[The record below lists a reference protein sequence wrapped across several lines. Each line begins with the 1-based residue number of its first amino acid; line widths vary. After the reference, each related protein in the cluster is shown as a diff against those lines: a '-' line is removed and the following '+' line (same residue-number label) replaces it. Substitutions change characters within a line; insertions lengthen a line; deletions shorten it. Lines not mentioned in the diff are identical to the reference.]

1 MLESGMKLPS
11 HPEPPALPEADPF
24 ACFDPVTAEWF
35 KAVFDAPT
43 APQRMGWPVIARG
56 ESALILAPTG
66 TGKTLTAFLWCL
78 DRLMLQDRQQ
88 ATGNREQNGRELGGE
103 GTRERK
109 DRQQATGNREQKG
122 RELGGEGARDKGTR
136 IVYVSPLKALAVDVE
151 RNLRSPL
158 AGIANMAR
166 RRGVA
171 FHEPSIHVRTGDTP
185 PRERQRYVRD
195 PDDILI
201 TTPESLYLL
210 LTSQASEVLR
220 HVDTVIIDEIHALV
234 PTKRGA
240 HMTLTLERLEALVGR
255 PLQRIG
261 LSATQRPLEEVARFL
276 GGVQIQATGNR
287 QQATWNRQQGTGNR
301 QLGTGNWEQATG
313 RQGQRDRGAEGHG
326 DGGNYADN
334 VADLRANHSSGAE
347 ARSLSVA
354 PGGTTEVVPLQ
365 NTSTALGGTTE
376 VVPLQNTSTRDTA
389 WGERNAGPSTAPL
402 AGDDGVAV
410 EDGGSRLAETL
421 RYRPVTIVNA
431 SGRKQL
437 KLRIEV
443 PVEDMARL
451 NTIEEIPSG
460 PASQTPRRVSI
471 WNAIHPRLLE
481 LVRER
486 NSTILFVNSRQVAE
500 RLAGALN
507 ELAGEPIARAHHGSL
522 AAHQRSVIEEQ
533 LKAGQI
539 KALCATSTLE
549 LGIDMGAVDL
559 VIQIEAPPSVASG
572 MQRIGRAGHSVDAVS
587 EGVLFPKYR
596 ADLVACATVTRAMHE
611 GHIES
616 TRYPRNPL
624 DVLAQQ
630 LVAIVASATTT
641 GNRQQGTGNRR
652 AGSGK
657 AGSKGARERRGRE
670 LGSKGARERGNKTAG
685 IREQRGLSLFAGT
698 AGTADSAGIAN
709 TAYSAGAAG
718 SAYPAPVEVCVD
730 ALYDLVR
737 RAAPFGGLTRGAFDG
752 VLDLLSGRYPSDE
765 FGELRPRL
773 TWDRVR
779 NVVTARNGAA
789 RLAILNAGT
798 IPDRGLYGVF
808 LAHSEG
814 KSVRVGELDEEMV
827 FESHPNETFILGAST
842 WRIVDITHDR
852 VLVEPAPGEPGKM
865 PFWKGDGPG
874 RPLEFGRKIGALVRE
889 MRALPKAAAL
899 TRLVAEHDL
908 DPNAAENMLQF
919 LEDQQA
925 ATGQVPDDRTIVIER
940 VRDELGDW
948 RMCVLTPFG
957 SRIHIPWAM
966 AVAARIRA
974 TGGPD
979 VETLWGDDGFVLR
992 FPDTDEPPDADWV
1005 MVESAEALQLVMRQL
1020 GSTAL
1025 FAGRFREAAGR
1036 ALLLPRRRADQR
1048 SPLWQL
1054 RKRSYDLLKVAS
1066 RYPSFPLLLE
1076 AYRECLRDVFDMP
1089 ALIETLRAIEQRQLR
1104 VHVVETRK
1112 PSPFASS
1119 LLFSY
1124 VANFLYDGD
1133 APLAERR
1140 AQALTIDQDQ
1150 LREILG
1156 EADLRE
1162 LLDADVIAEV
1172 EETAQCLAENYRARS
1187 VDGMHDL
1194 LLKLGDLSREELG
1207 RRVES
1212 PELLQH
1218 VDRLIRARRLLELR
1232 VAGERRLI
1240 AAEDAA
1246 RYRDALGI
1254 PLPPG
1259 IAASLLEPVAHPV
1272 LELVRR
1278 YARTHGP
1285 FTCRA
1290 AADRFGLDGDDVEAV
1305 LRQLA
1310 HEGRVLE
1317 GGFIP
1322 GGLHREWC
1330 DAEILRQIRRKS
1342 LARLRREVEPVEQHT
1357 LARFLT
1363 HWQGL
1368 LLRRR
1373 SGAGHLDA
1381 LLDVIENLQ
1390 GAPVPASLLESSIL
1404 PARLAGYE
1412 PAGLDTLIA
1421 AGEVTWAGA
1430 EPLGERD
1437 GRIALYLAD
1446 KVPLLLTARALT
1458 EPLTEREEKLL
1469 EVLEATGASFF
1480 DPLHQAVGAGYPGE
1494 TIDALWSLVWRG
1506 LVTNDSLHALR
1517 AYILRPDSAR
1527 TARRSHQTGAV
1538 FRSRR
1543 TTPPNAQGR
1552 WALLPQSRQQATGN
1566 REQKDRERGS
1576 RKTGSKGAER
1586 QGAREQGSKG
1596 AAGRETR
1603 ITAGQETGATAAGAT
1618 QTERSHAL
1626 AMQLLNR
1633 YGILLREQV
1642 AAENVPGG
1650 FSAVYDVLKALEESG
1665 RIRRGYFVA
1674 GLGATQFALPAAV
1687 DLLRQ
1692 LRTAPHAEKPE
1703 FVQLA
1708 ATDPANP
1715 YGSVLK
1721 WPDLPVAE
1729 EDSETAPRVLT
1740 RAAYAEVILRN
1751 GQLVAWLR
1759 RSNPNLLVFL
1769 PAEEPERS
1777 QAAEGLA
1784 HFLCSRGQER
1794 MHADRHAGVLITTI
1808 NGQPVAA
1815 HPMARFL
1822 MDAGFHPGPLG
1833 MHLRR
1838 IPMGMGQ
1845 QPAGPEEL
1853 Q

>member
-1 MLESGMKLPS
+1 MSPLPPK
-11 HPEPPALPEADPF
+11 HDETTDPL
-24 ACFDPVTAEWF
+24 ACFHPVTAAWF

-66 TGKTLTAFLWCL
+66 TGKTLAAFLWCL
-78 DRLMLQDRQQ
+78 DRLMLESRERG
-88 ATGNREQNGRELGGE
+88 TERPREQENR
-103 GTRERK
+103 
-109 DRQQATGNREQKG
+109 DRGSGIRNQKA
-122 RELGGEGARDKGTR
+122 ARDERRGCR

-158 AGIANMAR
+158 AGMANMAR
-166 RRGVA
+166 RMGVA
-171 FHEPSIHVRTGDTP
+171 FHEPQISVRTGDTP
-185 PRERQRYVRD
+185 QRERARFARH
-195 PDDILI
+195 PADILI
-201 TTPESLYLL
+201 TTPESLYLI
-210 LTSQASEVLR
+210 LTSQAAEALR
-220 HVDTVIIDEIHALV
+220 TVETVIIDEIHALV

-240 HMTLTLERLEALVGR
+240 HLSLTLERLAALTGK

-276 GGVQIQATGNR
+276 GGIEIEQTANSGLARRSAAADDSATGDSADAVAAKNHAISENR
-287 QQATWNRQQGTGNR
+287 QGATADPSTPSPFDF
-301 QLGTGNWEQATG
+301 A
-313 RQGQRDRGAEGHG
+313 RG
-326 DGGNYADN
+326 
-334 VADLRANHSSGAE
+334 
-347 ARSLSVA
+347 SVA
-354 PGGTTEVVPLQ
+354 QDDSHDLKGDSLDLGEVVDSQ
-365 NTSTALGGTTE
+365 A
-376 VVPLQNTSTRDTA
+376 
-389 WGERNAGPSTAPL
+389 
-402 AGDDGVAV
+402 
-410 EDGGSRLAETL
+410 L

-431 SGRKQL
+431 AAPKRL

-451 NTIEEIPSG
+451 GEMEEIPSG

-481 LVRER
+481 IIRER
-486 NSTILFVNSRQVAE
+486 NSTILFVNARQTAE

-507 ELAGEPIARAHHGSL
+507 DLAGEPIARAHHGSL
-522 AAHQRSVIEEQ
+522 AAAQRTVIEEQ

-539 KALCATSTLE
+539 RALCATSTLE

-559 VIQIEAPPSVASG
+559 VIQIESPPSVASG
-572 MQRIGRAGHSVDAVS
+572 MQRIGRAGHHVDAVS
-587 EGVLFPKYR
+587 EGILFPKYR
-596 ADLVACATVTRAMHE
+596 ADLVACAAVTRAMHE

-616 TRYPRNPL
+616 TRFPRNPL
-624 DVLAQQ
+624 DVLCQQ
-630 LVAIVASATTT
+630 LVAIVASA
-641 GNRQQGTGNRR
+641 
-652 AGSGK
+652 
-657 AGSKGARERRGRE
+657 
-670 LGSKGARERGNKTAG
+670 GNKGTRDQGNKKTG
-685 IREQRGLSLFAGT
+685 IRAASASLFP
-698 AGTADSAGIAN
+698 DS
-709 TAYSAGAAG
+709 SVLQSLSPLVPPSLAAEV
-718 SAYPAPVEVCVD
+718 PVD
-730 ALYDLVR
+730 FLFDLVR
-737 RAAPFGGLTRGAFDG
+737 RAAPFGSLSRTAFEG

-773 TWDRVR
+773 TWDRIR
-779 NVVTARNGAA
+779 NVVSARDGAA

-808 LAHSEG
+808 LAFTEG

-842 WRIVDITHDR
+842 WRITDITHDR
-852 VLVEPAPGEPGKM
+852 VLVTPAPGEPGKM

-874 RPLEFGRKIGALVRE
+874 RPLEFGRRIGAMVRE
-889 MRALPKAAAL
+889 LRALPQAAAL
-899 TRLVAEHDL
+899 TRLVNEHDL
-908 DPNAAENMLQF
+908 DPGAAENLVRF
-919 LEDQQA
+919 LADQA
-925 ATGQVPDDRTIVIER
+925 ESTGQVPDDRTIVVER
-940 VRDELGDW
+940 CRDELGDW
-948 RMCVLTPFG
+948 RVCVLTPFG

-966 AVAARIRA
+966 AVSARIRA
-974 TGGPD
+974 AGGPE

-992 FPDTDEPPDADWV
+992 FPDTDEPPDSDWIL
-1005 MVESAEALQLVMRQL
+1005 VESAEAMQLVLRQL

-1054 RKRSYDLLKVAS
+1054 RKRSYDLLSVAS

-1089 ALIETLRAIEQRQLR
+1089 ALIETLRAVEQRQLR

-1124 VANFLYDGD
+1124 VANFMYEGD

-1150 LREILG
+1150 LRELLG

-1162 LLDADVIAEV
+1162 LLDADAIAEV
-1172 EETAQCLAENYRARS
+1172 EEAAQCLAENFRARS
-1187 VDGMHDL
+1187 ADGMHDL
-1194 LLKLGDLSREELG
+1194 CLKLGDLSREELA
-1207 RRVES
+1207 RRVIT
-1212 PELLQH
+1212 PDLLSH
-1218 VDRLIRARRLLELR
+1218 IDRLIRSRRLLELR
-1232 VAGERRLI
+1232 IAGEKRLV

-1246 RYRDALGI
+1246 RYRDGLGI

-1259 IAASLLEPVAHPV
+1259 LATALLEPVAHPV

-1285 FTCRA
+1285 FTLRE
-1290 AADRFGLDGDDVEAV
+1290 AADRFALDAEAVEHV

-1310 HEGRVLE
+1310 AEGRVLE
-1317 GGFIP
+1317 GGFRP

-1368 LLRRR
+1368 LAPRRTG
-1373 SGAGHLDA
+1373 SAHLDA
-1381 LLDVIENLQ
+1381 LLDAIENLQ
-1390 GAPVPASLLESSIL
+1390 GAPLPASLLESSIL
-1404 PARLAGYE
+1404 PARIADFTS
-1412 PAGLDTLIA
+1412 AGLDTLIA
-1421 AGEVTWAGA
+1421 AGEVTWAGV
-1430 EPLGERD
+1430 EPIGERD
-1437 GRIALYLAD
+1437 GRIALFLAD
-1446 KVPLLLTARALT
+1446 KLPLLAQRRPLV

-1469 EVLEATGASFF
+1469 AVLESTGASFF
-1480 DPLHQAVGAGYPGE
+1480 DALLQAAGGGYPGE

-1506 LVTNDSLHALR
+1506 LITNDSLHALR
-1517 AYILRPDSAR
+1517 AYIARPDSAR
-1527 TARRSHQTGAV
+1527 TPRRLQTGMV

-1543 TTPPNAQGR
+1543 TTPPTAQGR
-1552 WALLPQSRQQATGN
+1552 WALLPLGVAPCVGDLKGHGFSRADRVQLNVSALANEGKTAVCESIPQGLKPAGFSAAADGTAEAVPFQSN
-1566 REQKDRERGS
+1566 
-1576 RKTGSKGAER
+1576 
-1586 QGAREQGSKG
+1586 
-1596 AAGRETR
+1596 AGWETR
-1603 ITAGQETGATAAGAT
+1603 TTAGQETVAAFGNGAPTT
-1618 QTERSHAL
+1618 TERGHAL
-1626 AMQLLNR
+1626 ALQLLHR
-1633 YGILLREQV
+1633 YGVLLRESV

-1665 RIRRGYFVA
+1665 RIRRGYFVG

-1692 LRTAPHAEKPE
+1692 LRTEPPLEKPE

-1715 YGSVLK
+1715 YGSILR
-1721 WPDLPVAE
+1721 WPELPVAE
-1729 EDSETAPRVLT
+1729 EDSESAPRVLT

-1751 GQLVAWLR
+1751 GRLVAWLKR
-1759 RSNPNLLVFL
+1759 GNPNLLVFL

-1777 QAAEGLA
+1777 QTASGLA
-1784 HFLCSRGQER
+1784 HFLCTRGQAR
-1794 MHADRHAGVLITTI
+1794 MHLHSHEGVLITTI
-1808 NGQPVAA
+1808 NGQPVGA
-1815 HPMARFL
+1815 HFMARFL

-1838 IPMGMGQ
+1838 IHLPVAQRGHDAQVGD
-1845 QPAGPEEL
+1845 L

>member
-1 MLESGMKLPS
+1 MSQHSSKP
-11 HPEPPALPEADPF
+11 PEISDPF
-24 ACFDPVTAEWF
+24 ACFHPVTAEWF

-43 APQRMGWPVIARG
+43 APQRLGWPVIARG
-56 ESALILAPTG
+56 ENALILAPTG
-66 TGKTLTAFLWCL
+66 TGKTLAAFLACL
-78 DRLMLQDRQQ
+78 DRLMLQDSEQGS
-88 ATGNREQNGRELGGE
+88 ATPANQDRSPGAPARIRDQKAAGKEQSGC
-103 GTRERK
+103 
-109 DRQQATGNREQKG
+109 
-122 RELGGEGARDKGTR
+122 R

-158 AGIANMAR
+158 AGMANMAR
-166 RRGVA
+166 RMGVP
-171 FHEPSIHVRTGDTP
+171 FHEPLISVRTGDTP
-185 PRERQRYVRD
+185 QRERARFARH
-195 PDDILI
+195 PAEILI
-201 TTPESLYLL
+201 TTPESLYLI
-210 LTSQASEVLR
+210 LTSQAAEALR
-220 HVDTVIIDEIHALV
+220 TVETVIIDEIHALV

-240 HMTLTLERLEALVGR
+240 HLALTLERLQALTAK

-276 GGVQIQATGNR
+276 GGVDIQGSGVR
-287 QQATWNRQQGTGNR
+287 EQGSEK
-301 QLGTGNWEQATG
+301 Q
-313 RQGQRDRGAEGHG
+313 
-326 DGGNYADN
+326 
-334 VADLRANHSSGAE
+334 E
-347 ARSLSVA
+347 ARQSHDEGAADIV
-354 PGGTTEVVPLQ
+354 T
-365 NTSTALGGTTE
+365 
-376 VVPLQNTSTRDTA
+376 
-389 WGERNAGPSTAPL
+389 
-402 AGDDGVAV
+402 GDSA
-410 EDGGSRLAETL
+410 SL

-431 SGRKQL
+431 AARKQL

-451 NTIEEIPSG
+451 GEMEEIPSG

-481 LVRER
+481 IIRER
-486 NSTILFVNSRQVAE
+486 NSTILFVNARQAAE

-507 ELAGEPIARAHHGSL
+507 DLAGEPIARAHHGSL
-522 AAHQRSVIEEQ
+522 AAAQRSVIEEQ

-559 VIQIEAPPSVASG
+559 VIQIESPPSVASG
-572 MQRIGRAGHSVDAVS
+572 MQRIGRAGHHVDAVS
-587 EGVLFPKYR
+587 EGILFPKYR
-596 ADLVACATVTRAMHE
+596 ADLVACAAVTRAMHE
-611 GHIES
+611 GQIES
-616 TRYPRNPL
+616 TRFPRNPL
-624 DVLAQQ
+624 DVLCQQ
-630 LVAIVASATTT
+630 LVAIVASA
-641 GNRQQGTGNRR
+641 RPP
-652 AGSGK
+652 
-657 AGSKGARERRGRE
+657 
-670 LGSKGARERGNKTAG
+670 
-685 IREQRGLSLFAGT
+685 GT
-698 AGTADSAGIAN
+698 ARPAKARKASSRGGNSTANLKFDSFDSAEPA
-709 TAYSAGAAG
+709 SSEAAK
-718 SAYPAPVEVCVD
+718 PEVSVD
-730 ALYDLVR
+730 FLFNLVR
-737 RAAPFGGLTRGAFDG
+737 GAAPFGSLSRSAFDG

-779 NVVTARNGAA
+779 NVVTARDGAA

-808 LAHSEG
+808 LAFTEG
-814 KSVRVGELDEEMV
+814 RPVRVGELDEEMV

-842 WRIVDITHDR
+842 WRITDITHDR
-852 VLVEPAPGEPGKM
+852 VLVTPAPGEPGKM

-874 RPLEFGRKIGALVRE
+874 RPLEFGRRIGAMVRE
-889 MRALPKAAAL
+889 LRALPQAAAL
-899 TRLVAEHDL
+899 MRLVNEHDL
-908 DPNAAENMLQF
+908 DPGAAENLLRF
-919 LEDQQA
+919 LDDQA
-925 ATGQVPDDRTIVIER
+925 EATGQVPDDRTIVVER
-940 VRDELGDW
+940 CRDELGDW
-948 RMCVLTPFG
+948 RVCVLTPFG

-974 TGGPD
+974 AGGPE

-992 FPDTDEPPDADWV
+992 FPDTDEPPDSDWIL
-1005 MVESAEALQLVMRQL
+1005 VESAEAMQLVLRQL

-1054 RKRSYDLLKVAS
+1054 RKRSYDLLSVAS
-1066 RYPSFPLLLE
+1066 RYPQFPLLLE

-1089 ALIETLRAIEQRQLR
+1089 ALIEILRAIEQRQLR

-1124 VANFLYDGD
+1124 VANFVYEGD

-1150 LREILG
+1150 LRELLG

-1162 LLDADVIAEV
+1162 LLDADAIAEV
-1172 EETAQCLAENYRARS
+1172 EEAAQCLAENYRARS
-1187 VDGMHDL
+1187 ADGIHDL
-1194 LLKLGDLSREELG
+1194 CLRLGDLSREELA
-1207 RRVES
+1207 RRVVS
-1212 PELLQH
+1212 ADLLTH
-1218 VDRLIRARRLLELR
+1218 LDRLVRSRRLLELR
-1232 VAGERRLI
+1232 IGGEKRLI

-1246 RYRDALGI
+1246 RYRDGLGI

-1259 IAASLLEPVAHPV
+1259 LAAALLEPVAHPV

-1285 FTCRA
+1285 FTLREA
-1290 AADRFGLDGDDVEAV
+1290 AERFALDTEAVEAA

-1317 GGFIP
+1317 GGFRP

-1342 LARLRREVEPVEQHT
+1342 LAKLRREVEPVEQHT

-1363 HWQGL
+1363 HWQGVL
-1368 LLRRR
+1368 APRRT
-1373 SGAGHLDA
+1373 GTAHLDA
-1381 LLDVIENLQ
+1381 LLDAIESLQ
-1390 GAPVPASLLESSIL
+1390 GAPLPASLLETSIL
-1404 PARLAGYE
+1404 PARIADFTS
-1412 PAGLDTLIA
+1412 AGLDTLIA
-1421 AGEVTWAGA
+1421 AGEVAWAGV
-1430 EPLGERD
+1430 EPIGERD
-1437 GRIALYLAD
+1437 GRIALFLAD
-1446 KVPLLLTARALT
+1446 KLPLLAQQRPPA

-1469 EVLEATGASFF
+1469 AVLESTGASFF
-1480 DPLHQAVGAGYPGE
+1480 DSLHEAAGSGYPGE
-1494 TIDALWSLVWRG
+1494 TIEALWSLVWRG
-1506 LVTNDSLHALR
+1506 LITNDSLHALR
-1517 AYILRPDSAR
+1517 AYIARPESAR
-1527 TARRSHQTGAV
+1527 TPRRYQTGAV

-1543 TTPPNAQGR
+1543 TTPPTAQGR
-1552 WALLPQSRQQATGN
+1552 WTILPIRS
-1566 REQKDRERGS
+1566 
-1576 RKTGSKGAER
+1576 AER
-1586 QGAREQGSKG
+1586 TGDGAR
-1596 AAGRETR
+1596 R
-1603 ITAGQETGATAAGAT
+1603 AT
-1618 QTERSHAL
+1618 TERSHAL
-1626 AMQLLNR
+1626 ALQLLNR
-1633 YGILLREQV
+1633 YGVLLREQV

-1665 RIRRGYFVA
+1665 RIRRGYFVG
-1674 GLGATQFALPAAV
+1674 GLGATQFALPAAI

-1692 LRTAPHAEKPE
+1692 LRTEPPAEKPE

-1715 YGSVLK
+1715 YGSVLR

-1729 EDSETAPRVLT
+1729 EDSESAPRILT

-1751 GQLVAWLR
+1751 GELVAWVKR
-1759 RSNPNLLVFL
+1759 GNPNLLVFL

-1777 QAAEGLA
+1777 QAAAGLA
-1784 HFLCSRGQER
+1784 HFLCGRGQQR
-1794 MHADRHAGVLITTI
+1794 MRASNHDGVLITTI

-1838 IPMGMGQ
+1838 ILLPVTHSE
-1845 QPAGPEEL
+1845 PNRPEV

>member
-1 MLESGMKLPS
+1 MD
-11 HPEPPALPEADPF
+11 DPF
-24 ACFDPVTAEWF
+24 ADFHPATSAWF

-78 DRLMLQDRQQ
+78 DRLMLHPLPRNQQD
-88 ATGNREQNGRELGGE
+88 
-103 GTRERK
+103 GTRV
-109 DRQQATGNREQKG
+109 
-122 RELGGEGARDKGTR
+122 
-136 IVYVSPLKALAVDVE
+136 VYVSPLKALAVDVE

-166 RRGVA
+166 RMGVP
-171 FHEPSIHVRTGDTP
+171 FREPTISVRTGDTP
-185 PRERQRYVRD
+185 QRERALFRRH
-195 PDDILI
+195 PADILI

-210 LTSQASEVLR
+210 LTSQSAEALR
-220 HVDTVIIDEIHALV
+220 TVDTVIIDEIHALV

-240 HMTLTLERLEALVGR
+240 HLALSLERLEALVGR

-276 GGVQIQATGNR
+276 GGIDLSSSPNPGQTLDGQANSGLTVANASNSSTVSSAEHEDLKEPTVPGDAVG
-287 QQATWNRQQGTGNR
+287 QAM
-301 QLGTGNWEQATG
+301 
-313 RQGQRDRGAEGHG
+313 
-326 DGGNYADN
+326 
-334 VADLRANHSSGAE
+334 
-347 ARSLSVA
+347 
-354 PGGTTEVVPLQ
+354 Q
-365 NTSTALGGTTE
+365 NL
-376 VVPLQNTSTRDTA
+376 PD
-389 WGERNAGPSTAPL
+389 L
-402 AGDDGVAV
+402 AGDTGDDPA
-410 EDGGSRLAETL
+410 LT
-421 RYRPVTIVNA
+421 YRPVTIVNA
-431 SGRKQL
+431 SVTKNL

-451 NTIEEIPSG
+451 GSLEEIPSG
-460 PASQTPRRVSI
+460 PASQAPRRVSI

-481 LVRER
+481 LIRER

-507 ELAGEPIARAHHGSL
+507 ELAGEAIVRAHHGSL
-522 AAHQRSVIEEQ
+522 AAAQRSLIEEQ

-596 ADLVACATVTRAMHE
+596 ADLVACAAVTRAMHD

-630 LVAIVASATTT
+630 MVAIVAHPP
-641 GNRQQGTGNRR
+641 GKL
-652 AGSGK
+652 GSG
-657 AGSKGARERRGRE
+657 
-670 LGSKGARERGNKTAG
+670 
-685 IREQRGLSLFAGT
+685 EQMSGDRTDDATG
-698 AGTADSAGIAN
+698 
-709 TAYSAGAAG
+709 
-718 SAYPAPVEVCVD
+718 PEVPVD
-730 ALYDLVR
+730 ALYEFVR
-737 RAAPFGGLTRGAFDG
+737 RAAPFGELSRSTFEG

-765 FGELRPRL
+765 FAELRPRL

-779 NVVTARNGAA
+779 NVVTAREGAG

-808 LAHSEG
+808 LAHTDG

-827 FESHPNETFILGAST
+827 FESHTNETFILGAST

-874 RPLEFGRKIGALVRE
+874 RPLEFGRRIGALVRE
-889 MRALPKAAAL
+889 LRAMPNPAAI
-899 TRLVAEHDL
+899 TRLVGEHDL
-908 DPNAAENMLQF
+908 DPGAAENLIQF
-919 LEDQQA
+919 LSDQEA
-925 ATGQVPDDRTIVIER
+925 ATGAVPDDRTIVIER
-940 VRDELGDW
+940 CRDELGDW
-948 RMCVLTPFG
+948 RVCVLTPFG

-966 AVAARIRA
+966 AVSARIRA
-974 TGGPD
+974 AGGPD

-992 FPDTDEPPDADWV
+992 FPDTEAPPDADWFL
-1005 MVESAEALQLVMRQL
+1005 VESAEAMDLVLRQL

-1036 ALLLPRRRADQR
+1036 ALLLPRRRPDAR

-1054 RKRSYDLLKVAS
+1054 RKRSYDLLNVAS

-1089 ALIETLRAIEQRQLR
+1089 ALLETLRAIEQRQLR
-1104 VHVVETRK
+1104 VHVVDTRK

-1124 VANFLYDGD
+1124 VANFVYDGD

-1172 EETAQCLAENYRARS
+1172 EQAAQCLTENLRARS
-1187 VDGMHDL
+1187 ADGIHDICL
-1194 LLKLGDLSREELG
+1194 RLGDLSREELAA
-1207 RRVES
+1207 RVAT
-1212 PELLQH
+1212 PDLLQQ
-1218 VDRLIRARRLLELR
+1218 VDRLVRARRLLELR
-1232 VAGERRLI
+1232 IAGEKRLI

-1259 IAASLLEPVAHPV
+1259 LANSLLGPVAHPV

-1285 FTCRA
+1285 FTVRDA
-1290 AADRFGLDGDDVEAV
+1290 AARFGLDAQVVENT

-1310 HEGRVLE
+1310 IEGRVLE
-1317 GGFIP
+1317 GGFRP

-1330 DAEILRQIRRKS
+1330 DAEVLRQVRRKS
-1342 LARLRREVEPVEQHT
+1342 LAHLRREVEPVEQHT

-1368 LLRRR
+1368 INPRRM
-1373 SGAGHLDA
+1373 SHAHLDV
-1381 LLDVIENLQ
+1381 LLDAIESLQ
-1390 GAPVPASLLESSIL
+1390 GAPIPASLLETAIL
-1404 PARLAGYE
+1404 PARVSGYE
-1412 PAGLDTLIA
+1412 SGGLDTLIA
-1421 AGEVTWAGA
+1421 AGEVTWAGV

-1437 GRIALYLAD
+1437 GRIALYLTD
-1446 KVPLLLTARALT
+1446 RLPLLAPARLTPAADQ
-1458 EPLTEREEKLL
+1458 EPLTERQQKLL
-1469 EVLEATGASFF
+1469 SVLESSGASFF
-1480 DPLHQAVGAGYPGE
+1480 DPLHQAAGGGYPGE
-1494 TIDALWSLVWRG
+1494 SIDALWSLVWRG
-1506 LVTNDSLHALR
+1506 LVTNDSLHPLR
-1517 AYILRPDSAR
+1517 AYIAKPETAR
-1527 TARRSHQTGAV
+1527 TARRFQTGAV

-1543 TTPPNAQGR
+1543 TTPPTAQGR
-1552 WALLPQSRQQATGN
+1552 WSLLPARSAT
-1566 REQKDRERGS
+1566 
-1576 RKTGSKGAER
+1576 
-1586 QGAREQGSKG
+1586 
-1596 AAGRETR
+1596 
-1603 ITAGQETGATAAGAT
+1603 TAASAVST
-1618 QTERSHAL
+1618 TEARHAL

-1633 YGILLREQV
+1633 YGVLMREAV
-1642 AAENVPGG
+1642 AAENLPGG
-1650 FSAVYDVLKALEESG
+1650 FTAVYDVLKALEESG

-1692 LRTAPHAEKPE
+1692 MRLAPDPEKPE
-1703 FVQLA
+1703 FVRLA
-1708 ATDPANP
+1708 AADPANP
-1715 YGSVLK
+1715 YGSTLP
-1721 WPDLPVAE
+1721 WPELPVAE
-1729 EDSETAPRVLT
+1729 EDSESAPRVLT
-1740 RAAYAEVILRN
+1740 RAAYAEVILWN
-1751 GQLVAWLR
+1751 GKLIAWLR
-1759 RSNPNLLVFL
+1759 RHNPNLLVFL
-1769 PAEEPERS
+1769 PVEEPERS
-1777 QAAEGLA
+1777 QAGAGLA
-1784 HFLCSRGQER
+1784 QFLWQKGQDR
-1794 MHADRHAGVLITTI
+1794 MHAGSREGVLITTI

-1815 HPMARFL
+1815 HPMVRFL

-1838 IPMGMGQ
+1838 VPLPITHAEPMGDEVQ
-1845 QPAGPEEL
+1845 
-1853 Q
+1853 

>member
-1 MLESGMKLPS
+1 MLPASPNPSAES
-11 HPEPPALPEADPF
+11 DPF
-24 ACFDPVTAEWF
+24 ACFHPVTAEWF
-35 KAVFDAPT
+35 RAVFDAPT

-78 DRLMLQDRQQ
+78 DRLML
-88 ATGNREQNGRELGGE
+88 GGS
-103 GTRERK
+103 R
-109 DRQQATGNREQKG
+109 
-122 RELGGEGARDKGTR
+122 ARSDPSAPESLVPSPSVPPHAVLRGTR

-158 AGIANMAR
+158 AGIANMAL
-166 RRGVA
+166 RRGVP
-171 FHEPSIHVRTGDTP
+171 FHEPLISVRTGDTP
-185 PRERQRYVRD
+185 QRERARFRRK
-195 PDDILI
+195 PADILI

-210 LTSQASEVLR
+210 LTSQASDALR
-220 HVDTVIIDEIHALV
+220 TVDTVIIDEIHALV

-240 HMTLTLERLEALVGR
+240 HLALSLERLEALVKK

-276 GGVQIQATGNR
+276 GGVEISVEKPTR
-287 QQATWNRQQGTGNR
+287 
-301 QLGTGNWEQATG
+301 
-313 RQGQRDRGAEGHG
+313 
-326 DGGNYADN
+326 
-334 VADLRANHSSGAE
+334 AE
-347 ARSLSVA
+347 ASTSNYVSHSASSVA
-354 PGGTTEVVPLQ
+354 EPQAAYKDSLL
-365 NTSTALGGTTE
+365 NAAALDI
-376 VVPLQNTSTRDTA
+376 PQL
-389 WGERNAGPSTAPL
+389 
-402 AGDDGVAV
+402 
-410 EDGGSRLAETL
+410 ETL
-421 RYRPVTIVNA
+421 RYRLVTIVNA
-431 SGRKQL
+431 SASKQL

-443 PVEDMARL
+443 PVEDMAHL
-451 NTIEEIPSG
+451 NAIEELPSG
-460 PASQTPRRVSI
+460 PASQMPRRVSI

-481 LVRER
+481 LIRER
-486 NSTILFVNSRQVAE
+486 NSTILFVNARQIAE

-507 ELAGEPIARAHHGSL
+507 DLAGEPICRAHHGSL

-587 EGVLFPKYR
+587 EGILFPKYR
-596 ADLVACATVTRAMHE
+596 ADLVACAAVTRAMHE

-630 LVAIVASATTT
+630 IVAIVAHPPIEA
-641 GNRQQGTGNRR
+641 
-652 AGSGK
+652 
-657 AGSKGARERRGRE
+657 GAREQGSGTRKVGTRG
-670 LGSKGARERGNKTAG
+670 LKERGNKKAG
-685 IREQRGLSLFAGT
+685 GLGGDSETLQSLVPGP
-698 AGTADSAGIAN
+698 SVPESSN
-709 TAYSAGAAG
+709 
-718 SAYPAPVEVCVD
+718 PELPVD
-730 ALYDLVR
+730 FLYNLVR
-737 RAAPFGGLTRGAFDG
+737 RASPFGGLTRSSFEG
-752 VLDLLSGRYPSDE
+752 VLDMLSGRYPSDE
-765 FGELRPRL
+765 FAELRPRL
-773 TWDRVR
+773 NWDRIR
-779 NVVTARNGAA
+779 NVVTAREGAG

-808 LAHSEG
+808 LAHTEG

-842 WRIVDITHDR
+842 WRIEDITHDR
-852 VLVEPAPGEPGKM
+852 VLVVPAPGEPGKM

-874 RPLEFGRKIGALVRE
+874 RPLEFGRRIGALVRE
-889 MRALPKAAAL
+889 LRGLPKPAAL

-908 DPNAAENMLQF
+908 DPNAAENLLQF
-919 LEDQQA
+919 LADQEA

-948 RMCVLTPFG
+948 RVCVLTPFG

-974 TGGPD
+974 TGGPE

-992 FPDTDEPPDADWV
+992 FPDTDEPPDPDWFL
-1005 MVESAEALQLVMRQL
+1005 VESAEAMRLVLHQL

-1054 RKRSYDLLKVAS
+1054 RKRSYDLLSVAS

-1076 AYRECLRDVFDMP
+1076 AYRECLRDYFDMP
-1089 ALIETLRAIEQRQLR
+1089 ALLETLRAIEQRQLR
-1104 VHVVETRK
+1104 VHIVETRK

-1150 LREILG
+1150 LRELLG

-1162 LLDADVIAEV
+1162 LLDPDAIAEV
-1172 EETAQCLAENYRARS
+1172 EETAQCLAENYRARNA
-1187 VDGMHDL
+1187 DGIHDL
-1194 LLKLGDLSREELG
+1194 CLRLGDLSRDELA
-1207 RRVES
+1207 RRVTDPSVLEFI
-1212 PELLQH
+1212 P
-1218 VDRLIRARRLLELR
+1218 RLVRARRLLELR
-1232 VAGERRLI
+1232 IAGERRVI

-1246 RYRDALGI
+1246 RYRDGLGI

-1259 IAASLLEPVAHPV
+1259 LPTALLEPVAHPV

-1285 FTCRA
+1285 F
-1290 AADRFGLDGDDVEAV
+1290 V
-1305 LRQLA
+1305 LREPAGRFALDPTIVENALRSLA
-1310 HEGRVLE
+1310 AEGRVLE
-1317 GGFIP
+1317 GGFRPTGLQHPNGYTSSVGNP
-1322 GGLHREWC
+1322 GFHREWC

-1342 LARLRREVEPVEQHT
+1342 LAKLRREVEPVEQHT
-1357 LARFLT
+1357 LARFFT

-1368 LLRRR
+1368 LAPRR
-1373 SGAGHLDA
+1373 SSAAHLDA
-1381 LLDVIENLQ
+1381 LLDAIESLQ
-1390 GAPVPASLLESSIL
+1390 GAPIPASLLETAVL
-1404 PARLAGYE
+1404 PARVSGYDA
-1412 PAGLDTLIA
+1412 AGLDTLVA
-1421 AGEVTWAGA
+1421 AGEVAWAGV
-1430 EPLGERD
+1430 EPIGERD
-1437 GRIALYLAD
+1437 GRIALFVAD
-1446 KVPLLLTARALT
+1446 KLPLLMQQRPQTEALT
-1458 EPLTEREEKLL
+1458 ETEEKLL
-1469 EVLEATGASFF
+1469 AVLESTGASFF
-1480 DPLHQAVGAGYPGE
+1480 DPLHQAIGGGYPGE

-1517 AYILRPDSAR
+1517 AYIARPDSAR
-1527 TARRSHQTGAV
+1527 TPRRPHLSGAV

-1543 TTPPNAQGR
+1543 TTPHNAQGR
-1552 WALLPQSRQQATGN
+1552 WSLLPVRAQKGSEGAPTAT
-1566 REQKDRERGS
+1566 ES
-1576 RKTGSKGAER
+1576 
-1586 QGAREQGSKG
+1586 
-1596 AAGRETR
+1596 
-1603 ITAGQETGATAAGAT
+1603 
-1618 QTERSHAL
+1618 SHAL
-1626 AMQLLNR
+1626 ALQLLSR
-1633 YGILLREQV
+1633 YGILTRESV
-1642 AAENVPGG
+1642 AAENIPGG

-1692 LRTAPHAEKPE
+1692 LRTEPPAEKPE
-1703 FVQLA
+1703 LVQLA
-1708 ATDPANP
+1708 AADPANL
-1715 YGSVLK
+1715 YGSVLR
-1721 WPDLPVAE
+1721 WPDFPPMDD
-1729 EDSETAPRVLT
+1729 DSIVVPTGTGSPAAAFAAGVRDRSSSVGRETAPRILT

-1759 RSNPNLLVFL
+1759 RGNPNLLVFL
-1769 PAEEPERS
+1769 PADEPERS
-1777 QAAEGLA
+1777 QVASGLA
-1784 HFLCSRGQER
+1784 HFLCDIGQER
-1794 MHADRHAGVLITTI
+1794 MQASRHQGVLITTI

-1815 HPMARFL
+1815 HFMARFL
-1822 MDAGFHPGPLG
+1822 MDAGFYSGPLG

-1838 IPMGMGQ
+1838 IQLPVAHHDALSREVQ
-1845 QPAGPEEL
+1845 
-1853 Q
+1853 

>member
-1 MLESGMKLPS
+1 MQKSKIDGFALLSLPLRRMLRYSQSIVDSGRLNPDA
-11 HPEPPALPEADPF
+11 PPALDAASAPF
-24 ACFDPVTAEWF
+24 ACFHPVTAEWF
-35 KAVFDAPT
+35 RAVFDAPT
-43 APQRMGWPVIARG
+43 SPQRMGWPVIARG

-66 TGKTLTAFLWCL
+66 TGKTLAAFLWCL
-78 DRLMLQDRQQ
+78 DRLMLGGQ
-88 ATGNREQNGRELGGE
+88 GLG
-103 GTRERK
+103 
-109 DRQQATGNREQKG
+109 AKG
-122 RELGGEGARDKGTR
+122 PGAGCK

-158 AGIANMAR
+158 AGMANMAR
-166 RRGVA
+166 RRGVE
-171 FHEPSIHVRTGDTP
+171 FREPTISVRTGDTP
-185 PRERQRYVRD
+185 QRERARFARH
-195 PDDILI
+195 PADILI

-210 LTSQASEVLR
+210 LTSQASEALR
-220 HVDTVIIDEIHALV
+220 TVDTVIIDEIHALV

-240 HMTLTLERLEALVGR
+240 HLALSLERLEALTKR
-255 PLQRIG
+255 QLQRIG

-276 GGVQIQATGNR
+276 GGVATCG
-287 QQATWNRQQGTGNR
+287 
-301 QLGTGNWEQATG
+301 
-313 RQGQRDRGAEGHG
+313 GADAACAAKEP
-326 DGGNYADN
+326 D
-334 VADLRANHSSGAE
+334 
-347 ARSLSVA
+347 SVA
-354 PGGTTEVVPLQ
+354 HPAFGLDAE
-365 NTSTALGGTTE
+365 SALATNQSWA
-376 VVPLQNTSTRDTA
+376 LDIA
-389 WGERNAGPSTAPL
+389 DAA
-402 AGDDGVAV
+402 A
-410 EDGGSRLAETL
+410 L

-431 SGRKQL
+431 SARKQL

-451 NTIEEIPSG
+451 GEQEYLPSG
-460 PASQTPRRVSI
+460 PASQAPKRVSI

-481 LVRER
+481 IIRAR

-507 ELAGEPIARAHHGSL
+507 ELAGEAIARAHHGSL
-522 AAHQRSVIEEQ
+522 AAAQRSVIEEQ

-539 KALCATSTLE
+539 RALCATSTLE

-572 MQRIGRAGHSVDAVS
+572 MQRIGRAGHHVDAVS
-587 EGVLFPKYR
+587 EGILFPKYR
-596 ADLVACATVTRAMHE
+596 ADLVACATVARAMHE

-616 TRYPRNPL
+616 TRFPRNPL

-630 LVAIVASATTT
+630 LVAIVAHPPST
-641 GNRQQGTGNRR
+641 
-652 AGSGK
+652 
-657 AGSKGARERRGRE
+657 
-670 LGSKGARERGNKTAG
+670 
-685 IREQRGLSLFAGT
+685 
-698 AGTADSAGIAN
+698 
-709 TAYSAGAAG
+709 
-718 SAYPAPVEVCVD
+718 PAPPRRMKARKHTGLGAPSLRLFPDARVGNPPASPPQSVDADQDLQGEIQKPEVSVD
-730 ALYDLVR
+730 ALFELVR
-737 RAAPFGGLTRGAFDG
+737 HAAPFGGLSRAAFEG

-765 FGELRPRL
+765 FAELRPRL

-779 NVVTARNGAA
+779 NVVTARDGAA

-814 KSVRVGELDEEMV
+814 KAVRVGELDEEMV
-827 FESHPNETFILGAST
+827 FESHPGETFILGAST
-842 WRIVDITHDR
+842 WRIVEITHDR
-852 VLVEPAPGEPGKM
+852 VLVTPAPGEPGKM

-874 RPLEFGRKIGALVRE
+874 RPLEFGRRIGALVRE
-889 MRALPKAAAL
+889 LRALPKPAAL
-899 TRLVAEHDL
+899 TRLVSEHDL
-908 DPNAAENMLQF
+908 DPGAAENLLRF
-919 LEDQQA
+919 LSDQED
-925 ATGQVPDDRTIVIER
+925 ATGSVPDDRTVVIER
-940 VRDELGDW
+940 CRDELGDW
-948 RMCVLTPFG
+948 RVCVLTPFG

-966 AVAARIRA
+966 AVSARIRA
-974 TGGPD
+974 AGGPE

-992 FPDTDEPPDADWV
+992 FPDTDEPPDPDWFL
-1005 MVESAEALQLVMRQL
+1005 VESAEAMALVLRQL
-1020 GSTAL
+1020 GTTAL

-1036 ALLLPRRRADQR
+1036 ALLLPRRRADAR

-1054 RKRSYDLLKVAS
+1054 RKRSYDLLSVAS
-1066 RYPSFPLLLE
+1066 RYPKFPLLLE

-1112 PSPFASS
+1112 PSPFAAS

-1150 LREILG
+1150 LRELLG

-1162 LLDADVIAEV
+1162 LLEADAIAEV
-1172 EETAQCLAENYRARS
+1172 EEMAQCLAETHRARS
-1187 VDGMHDL
+1187 ADGIHDL
-1194 LLKLGDLSREELG
+1194 CLRLGDLSREELA
-1207 RRVES
+1207 RRVVA
-1212 PELLQH
+1212 PELLANI
-1218 VDRLIRARRLLELR
+1218 DRLVRSRRLLELR
-1232 VAGERRLI
+1232 IAGERRLI

-1246 RYRDALGI
+1246 RYRDGLGI

-1259 IAASLLEPVAHPV
+1259 LAAAMLEPVAHPI

-1285 FTCRA
+1285 FTLRA
-1290 AADRFGLDGDDVEAV
+1290 VAERFALDAAVIENV

-1310 HEGRVLE
+1310 AEGRVLE
-1317 GGFIP
+1317 GGFLP
-1322 GGLHREWC
+1322 GGLSAAADEWC
-1330 DAEILRQIRRKS
+1330 DGEMLRLIRRKS
-1342 LARLRREVEPVEQHT
+1342 LAKLRREVEPVEQYT

-1368 LLRRR
+1368 LTPRRT
-1373 SGAGHLDA
+1373 GHGNLDGLLDA
-1381 LLDVIENLQ
+1381 IESLQ
-1390 GAPVPASLLESSIL
+1390 GAPLPASLVESAIL
-1404 PARLAGYE
+1404 PARIAEYA

-1421 AGEVTWAGA
+1421 AGEISWAGV
-1430 EPLGERD
+1430 EPIGERD
-1437 GRIALYLAD
+1437 GRIALFLAD
-1446 KVPLLLTARALT
+1446 KLPLLAQQRPLV

-1469 EVLEATGASFF
+1469 AVLESTGASFF
-1480 DPLHQAVGAGYPGE
+1480 DPLHQALGGGYPGE
-1494 TIDALWSLVWRG
+1494 TIEALWSLVWRG
-1506 LVTNDSLHALR
+1506 LITNDSLHALR
-1517 AYILRPDSAR
+1517 AYIARPESAR
-1527 TARRSHQTGAV
+1527 TPRRLQTGVV

-1543 TTPPNAQGR
+1543 TTPPTAQGR
-1552 WALLPQSRQQATGN
+1552 WSLLPLRA
-1566 REQKDRERGS
+1566 QKPSEGGP
-1576 RKTGSKGAER
+1576 T
-1586 QGAREQGSKG
+1586 
-1596 AAGRETR
+1596 T
-1603 ITAGQETGATAAGAT
+1603 
-1618 QTERSHAL
+1618 TEASHAL
-1626 AMQLLNR
+1626 ALQLLNR
-1633 YGILLREQV
+1633 YGVLLREHV

-1692 LRTAPHAEKPE
+1692 LRSAPPEEKLE

-1708 ATDPANP
+1708 SPDPANP
-1715 YGSVLK
+1715 YGSVLR
-1721 WPDLPVAE
+1721 WPELPVAD

-1740 RAAYAEVILRN
+1740 RAAYSEVILRN

-1759 RSNPNLLVFL
+1759 RGNPNLLIFL
-1769 PAEEPERS
+1769 PPEEPERS
-1777 QAAEGLA
+1777 QAAAGLA

-1794 MHADRHAGVLITTI
+1794 LRGAGQQGILITTI

-1815 HPMARFL
+1815 HPMSRFL

-1838 IPMGMGQ
+1838 IPL
-1845 QPAGPEEL
+1845 ALTRPEQMQGEV

>member
-1 MLESGMKLPS
+1 MRYSQNTVFRDTPKPAQSGSKLPDHDPCS
-11 HPEPPALPEADPF
+11 HPAPGDDPF
-24 ACFDPVTAEWF
+24 ACFHPVTAEWF

-43 APQRMGWPVIARG
+43 APQRLGWPVIARG

-78 DRLMLQDRQQ
+78 DRLMLQPPR
-88 ATGNREQNGRELGGE
+88 AAE
-103 GTRERK
+103 K
-109 DRQQATGNREQKG
+109 KG
-122 RELGGEGARDKGTR
+122 CR

-158 AGIANMAR
+158 TGMANMAR
-166 RRGVA
+166 LRGVE
-171 FHEPSIHVRTGDTP
+171 FREPTISVRTGDTP
-185 PRERQRYVRD
+185 QRERAKFARH
-195 PDDILI
+195 PAEILI

-210 LTSQASEVLR
+210 LTSQASDALR
-220 HVDTVIIDEIHALV
+220 TVDTVIVDEIHALV

-240 HMTLTLERLEALVGR
+240 HLALSLERLEALTRR

-276 GGVQIQATGNR
+276 GGVETPLVAEAPR
-287 QQATWNRQQGTGNR
+287 SDSALYQGT
-301 QLGTGNWEQATG
+301 T
-313 RQGQRDRGAEGHG
+313 
-326 DGGNYADN
+326 
-334 VADLRANHSSGAE
+334 S
-347 ARSLSVA
+347 
-354 PGGTTEVVPLQ
+354 VVPQSPQIEKRALAPEAAVQDLQ
-365 NTSTALGGTTE
+365 
-376 VVPLQNTSTRDTA
+376 TA
-389 WGERNAGPSTAPL
+389 WSSDALDSTP
-402 AGDDGVAV
+402 
-410 EDGGSRLAETL
+410 L

-431 SGRKQL
+431 SARKQL

-451 NTIEEIPSG
+451 GEQEYLPSG
-460 PASQTPRRVSI
+460 PASQAPKRVSI

-481 LVRER
+481 IIQAR

-507 ELAGEPIARAHHGSL
+507 ELAGEAIARAHHGSL
-522 AAHQRSVIEEQ
+522 AAAQRSVIEEQ

-539 KALCATSTLE
+539 RALCATSTLE

-572 MQRIGRAGHSVDAVS
+572 MQRIGRAGHHVDAVS
-587 EGVLFPKYR
+587 EGILFPKYR
-596 ADLVACATVTRAMHE
+596 ADLVACAAVTRAMHE

-630 LVAIVASATTT
+630 LVAIVAHPPGAAAPRKPKVLKVS
-641 GNRQQGTGNRR
+641 RR
-652 AGSGK
+652 AKNLNAELKFDDWESQ
-657 AGSKGARERRGRE
+657 REE
-670 LGSKGARERGNKTAG
+670 AESTK
-685 IREQRGLSLFAGT
+685 
-698 AGTADSAGIAN
+698 
-709 TAYSAGAAG
+709 
-718 SAYPAPVEVCVD
+718 PEVSVD
-730 ALYDLVR
+730 ALFELIR
-737 RAAPFGGLTRGAFDG
+737 HAAPFGGLSRAAFEG

-765 FGELRPRL
+765 FAELRPRL
-773 TWDRVR
+773 TWDRIR
-779 NVVTARNGAA
+779 NVVTARDGAM

-808 LAHSEG
+808 LAYSEG
-814 KSVRVGELDEEMV
+814 KAVRVGELDEEMV
-827 FESHPNETFILGAST
+827 FESHPGETFILGAST
-842 WRIVDITHDR
+842 WRIVEITHDR
-852 VLVEPAPGEPGKM
+852 VLVTPAPGEPGKM

-874 RPLEFGRKIGALVRE
+874 RPLEFGRRIGALVRE
-889 MRALPKAAAL
+889 LRALPKQAAL

-908 DPNAAENMLQF
+908 DPGAAENLLRF
-919 LEDQQA
+919 LADQED
-925 ATGQVPDDRTIVIER
+925 ATGSVPDDRTVVIER
-940 VRDELGDW
+940 CRDELGDW
-948 RMCVLTPFG
+948 RVCVLTPFG

-966 AVAARIRA
+966 AVSARIRA
-974 TGGPD
+974 AGGPE

-992 FPDTDEPPDADWV
+992 FPDTDEPPDPDWFL
-1005 MVESAEALQLVMRQL
+1005 VESAEAMALVLRQL
-1020 GSTAL
+1020 GTTAL

-1036 ALLLPRRRADQR
+1036 ALLLPRRRADAR

-1054 RKRSYDLLKVAS
+1054 RKRSYDLLSVAS
-1066 RYPSFPLLLE
+1066 RYPKFPLLLE

-1150 LREILG
+1150 LRELLG

-1162 LLDADVIAEV
+1162 LLDAEAIAEV
-1172 EETAQCLAENYRARS
+1172 EEIAQCLAESHRARS
-1187 VDGMHDL
+1187 ADGIHDL
-1194 LLKLGDLSREELG
+1194 CLRLGDLTRAEVA
-1207 RRVES
+1207 RRIADASLLES
-1212 PELLQH
+1212 I
-1218 VDRLIRARRLLELR
+1218 DRLVRSRRLLELR
-1232 VAGERRLI
+1232 IAGEKRLI

-1246 RYRDALGI
+1246 RYRDALGV

-1259 IAASLLEPVAHPV
+1259 LAAALLERVDHPV

-1285 FTCRA
+1285 FTLRA
-1290 AADRFGLDGDDVEAV
+1290 AAERFALDPAVVENA
-1305 LRQLA
+1305 LRQLLA
-1310 HEGRVLE
+1310 EGRVLE
-1317 GGFIP
+1317 GGFLP

-1330 DAEILRQIRRKS
+1330 DAEMLRLIRRKS

-1368 LLRRR
+1368 LMPRRT
-1373 SGAGHLDA
+1373 GHANLDGLLDA
-1381 LLDVIENLQ
+1381 IESLQ
-1390 GAPVPASLLESSIL
+1390 GAPLPASLLETSIL
-1404 PARLAGYE
+1404 PARIAEYA

-1421 AGEVTWAGA
+1421 AGEVAWAGV
-1430 EPLGERD
+1430 EPMGERD
-1437 GRIALYLAD
+1437 GRIALFLAD
-1446 KVPLLLTARALT
+1446 KLPLLAQQRPLI
-1458 EPLTEREEKLL
+1458 EPLTEREEKLIA
-1469 EVLEATGASFF
+1469 VLESTGASFF
-1480 DPLHQAVGAGYPGE
+1480 DPLHQALGGGYPGE
-1494 TIDALWSLVWRG
+1494 TIEALWSLVWRG
-1506 LVTNDSLHALR
+1506 FITNDSLHALR
-1517 AYILRPDSAR
+1517 AYIAKPDSAR
-1527 TARRSHQTGAV
+1527 TPRRTQTGVV

-1543 TTPPNAQGR
+1543 TTPPTAQGR
-1552 WALLPQSRQQATGN
+1552 WSLLPLRF
-1566 REQKDRERGS
+1566 
-1576 RKTGSKGAER
+1576 
-1586 QGAREQGSKG
+1586 QGGRL
-1596 AAGRETR
+1596 AAGVAPDTSPAVSPASAPADEGRGPGGPR
-1603 ITAGQETGATAAGAT
+1603 DSRSGDRRYAAS
-1618 QTERSHAL
+1618 QTEASHAL
-1626 AMQLLNR
+1626 ALQLLNR
-1633 YGILLREQV
+1633 YGVLLREQV

-1692 LRTAPHAEKPE
+1692 LRTDPPEEKPE

-1715 YGSVLK
+1715 YGSVLR

-1729 EDSETAPRVLT
+1729 EDAETAPRVLT

-1759 RSNPNLLVFL
+1759 RGNPNLLVFL
-1769 PAEEPERS
+1769 PSEEPERS
-1777 QAAEGLA
+1777 QTAAGLA
-1784 HFLCSRGQER
+1784 HFLCTRGQER
-1794 MHADRHAGVLITTI
+1794 LRGASHQGVLITTI

-1838 IPMGMGQ
+1838 IPLALTRDASPVGGQ
-1845 QPAGPEEL
+1845 AEVQ
-1853 Q
+1853 